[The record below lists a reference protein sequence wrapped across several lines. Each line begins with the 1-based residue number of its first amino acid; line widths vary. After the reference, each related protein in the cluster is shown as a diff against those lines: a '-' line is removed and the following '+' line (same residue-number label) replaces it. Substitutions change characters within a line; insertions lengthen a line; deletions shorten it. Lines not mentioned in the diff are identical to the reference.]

1 MKAKTVFLIWTLTLL
16 WSASESQ
23 AQAVPGGTEPWTAQ
37 WITAAGAPARD
48 EAVLHFRKIIQVAN
62 PPDHFLV
69 DVSADNHFLFEV
81 NQRRVGAGPSRSD
94 LAHWKYETYDIAPMF
109 MPGGTFCRRPCGI
122 SASTQPS
129 RR

>member
-1 MKAKTVFLIWTLTLL
+1 MKLKTVFLISALTFL

-23 AQAVPGGTEPWTAQ
+23 AQAVPGGNEPWTAQ

-94 LAHWKYETYDIAPMF
+94 LAHWKYETEERRV
-109 MPGGTFCRRPCGI
+109 GKECR
-122 SASTQPS
+122 S
-129 RR
+129 RWSPY